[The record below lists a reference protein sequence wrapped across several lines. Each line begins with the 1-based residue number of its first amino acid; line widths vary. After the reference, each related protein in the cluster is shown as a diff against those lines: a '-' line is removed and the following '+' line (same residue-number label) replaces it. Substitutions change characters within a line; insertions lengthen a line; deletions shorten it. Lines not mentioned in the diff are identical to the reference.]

1 MDKTSEEAS
10 SKGKKRQRD
19 QQPTDPQTNQLH
31 HQILSLED
39 NLSFTDTLVALRMMR
54 AQFPRIDKVSI
65 QPFILRSQLYS
76 SVKDRTQVDRELES
90 LRREKVVRIFKLNT
104 GQDDHAVMFFDDYLN
119 QMENVVKRL
128 EEKEGD
134 LEVFKW
140 FRTQVIDSKLEPSIE
155 HQELYTLLSLG
166 GMVKDGH
173 ISLLINAGLL
183 ILKSVVLWSFSV
195 LASYTRQLID
205 PNMYWFA
212 IPNIGSVLKGLSQ
225 GRKEVL
231 SFLNRRR
238 YKEMM
243 LASMEKKRLRFSPL
257 DMRFHLRDLIGS
269 GHLKTVQTSTGLLVR
284 VSKD

>member
-1 MDKTSEEAS
+1 MVKLIS
-10 SKGKKRQRD
+10 SRTTQ
-19 QQPTDPQTNQLH
+19 
-31 HQILSLED
+31 
-39 NLSFTDTLVALRMMR
+39 
-54 AQFPRIDKVSI
+54 VSI

-104 GQDDHAVMFFDDYLN
+104 GQDDHAIMFLDDYLN

-134 LEVFKW
+134 QVFKW
-140 FRTQVIDSKLEPSIE
+140 FRTHVIDSKLEPSIE

-269 GHLKTVQTSTGLLVR
+269 GHLKTVQTSTGLLLR